1 MQIGVVFRS
10 SSLAPTMGSVTAV
23 NATKAYL
30 RHVRMFQS
38 SNTPGE
44 TVWYESS
51 DNAPLV
57 HPDAAINPNVGD
69 LYLHK
74 DRMTGNF
81 QLWISTVEGRWNG
94 IAAEYDQKY
103 LPDRIIMGVPHPK
116 FNDRLLKLR
125 ANGEPSWVTRQ
136 TLATL
141 KSRKKGETA
150 PAKG

>member
-1 MQIGVVFRS
+1 MAHTACTVSRS
-10 SSLAPTMGSVTAV
+10 SNSVPTPGGDTAV
-23 NATKAYL
+23 NSTKAYL
-30 RHVRMFQS
+30 RHTRTFQS

-57 HPDAAINPNVGD
+57 HPDAAICPNIGD

-74 DRMTGNF
+74 DRTTGSL
-81 QLWISTVEGRWNG
+81 QLWVSIIEGRWKSV
-94 IAAEYDQKY
+94 AVEYIQKY
-103 LPDRIIMGVPHPK
+103 LPDRIVMGASHPK

-125 ANGEPSWVTRQ
+125 TNGEPSWVTRQ

-141 KSRKKGETA
+141 KSRKKGA
-150 PAKG
+150 VVQS